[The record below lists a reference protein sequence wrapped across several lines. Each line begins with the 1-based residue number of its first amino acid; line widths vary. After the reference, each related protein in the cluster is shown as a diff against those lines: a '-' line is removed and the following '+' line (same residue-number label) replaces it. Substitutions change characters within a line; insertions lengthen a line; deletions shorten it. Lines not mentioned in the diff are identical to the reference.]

1 MPEQNKRTRS
11 ATRPI
16 PEDLRRQFYLAIWD
30 LAWSGHFYQPTLAA
44 SATSAFLSRFGSG
57 SIVARRH
64 GLTILWLTALAGR
77 FNELAK
83 LQVADVDGESVSL
96 ARSKGGKEHTLT
108 VDREL
113 LQCTAAWHK
122 RVGLIAVG
130 DSKASYRVREWAKA
144 MLASPQLL
152 PSSTGGRLN
161 VNVFNRDV
169 ASPLGWLFGI
179 KLSSHCFRD
188 TACQEAMRL
197 VKRDANLDVRAV
209 QAFLGHSSVRTTE
222 YYLRKQQTEQIC
234 LPLNFSGE

>member
-16 PEDLRRQFYLAIWD
+16 PEDLRRQFYLAVWD
-30 LAWSGHFYQPTLAA
+30 LAWSGHFYRHKPLQ
-44 SATSAFLSRFGSG
+44 SNAFLSRFGSG
-57 SIVARRH
+57 SIIARRH

-83 LQVADVDGESVSL
+83 LLVADVDGESVSL
-96 ARSKGGKEHTLT
+96 ARSKGGSAHTVT

-113 LQCTAAWHK
+113 LQCTAAWHG
-122 RVGLIAVG
+122 RVGAIAAG
-130 DSKASYRVREWAKA
+130 ECRASYRVREWAKA
-144 MLASPQLL
+144 MLAAPNLL
-152 PSSTGGRLN
+152 PSSTGSGLN

-169 ASPLGWLFGI
+169 AGPLGSLFGI

-197 VKRDANLDVRAV
+197 VKRDAHLDVRAV

-234 LPLNFSGE
+234 LPLDFSGG